1 MEEPTIN
8 NLIEKLQMPANE
20 ALSRMEALPVLFS
33 FVVCISLAFVVRYF
47 YIRHSSSIA
56 GKLNI
61 GNILPILSGIVF
73 LIILV
78 VKSSIALSLGLVGAL
93 SIVRFRT
100 PIKEPE
106 ELVYLFLA
114 IAVGLGCAAN
124 YLFITSAITFAI
136 LGFAFFFLSRNQV
149 IFGANEFNLSISWE
163 SKNINFNQ
171 LIERFESDTTTI
183 SLVRYSVNPK
193 ANAAVFI
200 VESPSIDGITSITKE
215 LQTLDKSISV
225 TFSSPNTNW

>member
-1 MEEPTIN
+1 M
-8 NLIEKLQMPANE
+8 
-20 ALSRMEALPVLFS
+20 
-33 FVVCISLAFVVRYF
+33 VRYF

-124 YLFITSAITFAI
+124 YLFITSALTFAI
-136 LGFAFFFLSRNQV
+136 LGFSFFFLSSSQV

-163 SKNINFNQ
+163 SKNITFNQ
-171 LIERFESDTTTI
+171 LIERFESNATTI
-183 SLVRYSVNPK
+183 SLVRYTVNPK
-193 ANAAVFI
+193 ANSAVFI
-200 VESPSIDGITSITKE
+200 VESPSIDGITSITQE
-215 LQTLDKSISV
+215 LQTLDESIAV